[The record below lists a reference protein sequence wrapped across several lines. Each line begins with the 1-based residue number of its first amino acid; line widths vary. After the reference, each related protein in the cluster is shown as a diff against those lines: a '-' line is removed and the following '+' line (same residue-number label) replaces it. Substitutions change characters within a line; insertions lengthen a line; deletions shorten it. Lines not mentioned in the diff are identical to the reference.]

1 MIVWSR
7 VVALVWKEWLDL
19 SKVRSAILPGLM
31 MVAAL
36 VLPFFIAIGVPALTG
51 EDLSRD
57 SDIERSLDTA
67 VRFWPE
73 IRDLS
78 PQAAVQAFF
87 FQQFLLLVILVPVTG
102 SMALASHSI
111 IGEKQSRALE
121 PLLATPVTTAELLL
135 SKVLAAAVPALAL
148 EVLAFALYLAG
159 IRILAAPGVF
169 SALVSPRTFLV
180 VLLLGPLATLIALQ
194 LAVIAS
200 SRAGDPRTAQQ
211 VGTIVILPVV
221 GILIAQGVGFFWLT
235 IPVVLIAAGA
245 LFAAWIALLLFGA
258 AVFDRER
265 ILTKWK

>member
-7 VVALVWKEWLDL
+7 VTTLVWKEWLDL
-19 SKVRSAILPGLM
+19 ARVRGAILPGLM
-31 MVAAL
+31 MVAVL
-36 VLPFFIAIGVPALTG
+36 VLPFAIAIGVPALTG
-51 EDLSRD
+51 EDLTRD
-57 SDIERSLDTA
+57 SDIERSLDAA

-73 IRDLS
+73 LRDLT

-135 SKVLAAAVPALAL
+135 SKVLAAAAPALAL
-148 EVLAFALYLAG
+148 EAVAFALYLAG
-159 IRILAAPGVF
+159 IRLLADPGVF
-169 SALVSPRTFLV
+169 AALVSVRTFLV
-180 VLLLGPLATLIALQ
+180 VLGLGPLATLIALQ
-194 LAVIAS
+194 LAVITS

-211 VGTIVILPVV
+211 IGTIEILPIV
-221 GILIAQGVGFFWLT
+221 GILIAQGIGFFWLT
-235 IPVVLIAAGA
+235 VPVILVAAAA
-245 LFAAWIALLLFGA
+245 LLAAWIVLLLFGV

>member
-1 MIVWSR
+1 
-7 VVALVWKEWLDL
+7 
-19 SKVRSAILPGLM
+19 
-31 MVAAL
+31 
-36 VLPFFIAIGVPALTG
+36 
-51 EDLSRD
+51 
-57 SDIERSLDTA
+57 
-67 VRFWPE
+67 
-73 IRDLS
+73 
-78 PQAAVQAFF
+78 
-87 FQQFLLLVILVPVTG
+87 
-102 SMALASHSI
+102 MALASHSI

-121 PLLATPVTTAELLL
+121 PLLATPVTTPELLL
-135 SKVLAAAVPALAL
+135 SKVLAAALPALGL

-159 IRILAAPGVF
+159 IRVLAAPGVF